1 MKTLSSADSPITWA
15 ALIGFDWG
23 DTSHAVA
30 LRVPDQPV
38 EILQLRHSAEDLHG
52 WLDQLEQRF
61 AGRPVA
67 VAIEATRGASVYAM
81 MERPWIHLFPVHPA
95 TSTHQRRAFRPS
107 GAKDDIP
114 DARVLLSLLEHHRDR
129 LRLFVP
135 EDAATRCLQ
144 GLVQARR
151 KAVDRR
157 TGLTNQLTSLLK
169 DYFPQA
175 LAWCGK
181 DLAAPLALD
190 FLEKWPTLGDLKTSK
205 IQTIRRFYHTH
216 NVRRPEL
223 IEERL
228 SQIREAKA
236 LTSDT
241 AILEVSV
248 RVGQL
253 LLEELRVLQKHIAA
267 FQEAIARAFA
277 AHPERALF
285 RELPGA
291 GANLAP
297 RLLVAL
303 GTDRTRYGSAQD
315 LQRWVGVAPVT
326 ERSGGKKWIH
336 WRWNAPDFLRQ
347 SVVEW
352 AAQTV
357 VFSPWAKAF
366 YEQQKD
372 KGHHHWAILRALAFK
387 WLRILYKCWQCG
399 ELYDEDRYLAQL
411 EKRRSPIAE
420 RARQIAREM
429 NTSTSKTS

>member
-1 MKTLSSADSPITWA
+1 M
-15 ALIGFDWG
+15 
-23 DTSHAVA
+23 
-30 LRVPDQPV
+30 
-38 EILQLRHSAEDLHG
+38 
-52 WLDQLEQRF
+52 
-61 AGRPVA
+61 
-67 VAIEATRGASVYAM
+67 
-81 MERPWIHLFPVHPA
+81 
-95 TSTHQRRAFRPS
+95 
-107 GAKDDIP
+107 
-114 DARVLLSLLEHHRDR
+114 
-129 LRLFVP
+129 
-135 EDAATRCLQ
+135 
-144 GLVQARR
+144 
-151 KAVDRR
+151 
-157 TGLTNQLTSLLK
+157 
-169 DYFPQA
+169 
-175 LAWCGK
+175 
-181 DLAAPLALD
+181 
-190 FLEKWPTLGDLKTSK
+190 
-205 IQTIRRFYHTH
+205 
-216 NVRRPEL
+216 
-223 IEERL
+223 
-228 SQIREAKA
+228 
-236 LTSDT
+236 
-241 AILEVSV
+241 

-303 GTDRTRYGSAQD
+303 GTDHTRYGSAQD
-315 LQRWVGVAPVT
+315 LQRWMGVAPVT
-326 ERSGGKKWIH
+326 ERSGSKTWVH
-336 WRWNAPDFLRQ
+336 WRWNAPNFLRQ

-372 KGHHHWAILRALAFK
+372 KGHHHWAILRSLAFK
-387 WLRILYKCWQCG
+387 WLRILYRCWQSG